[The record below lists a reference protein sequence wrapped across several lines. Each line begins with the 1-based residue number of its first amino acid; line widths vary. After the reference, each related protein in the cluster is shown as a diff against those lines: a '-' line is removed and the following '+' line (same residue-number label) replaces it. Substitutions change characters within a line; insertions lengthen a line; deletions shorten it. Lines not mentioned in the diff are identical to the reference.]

1 MEPAGKTALERGKES
16 AGMLTTRL
24 EAPPPVFFCTVEPDS
39 AAQQQGG
46 SSVVHHP
53 NPFICSPLPTST

>member
-16 AGMLTTRL
+16 TGMLTRL

-46 SSVVHHP
+46 SS
-53 NPFICSPLPTST
+53 

>member
-16 AGMLTTRL
+16 AGMLTRL
-24 EAPPPVFFCTVEPDS
+24 EAPSPVFFCTVELDS

-46 SSVVHHP
+46 SM
-53 NPFICSPLPTST
+53 